1 MASITDIICAA
12 TPEAYEAA
20 CAALRK
26 ANSEAPSDREVL
38 QNFVANC
45 TTLDGVPLTLDDE
58 GAIVT
63 LQ

>member
-26 ANSEAPSDREVL
+26 ANAEAPTDREVL
-38 QNFVANC
+38 QSFLANC
-45 TTLDGVPLTLDDE
+45 TTLEGVPLTLDDK

>member
-1 MASITDIICAA
+1 MASLTDIICAK
-12 TPEAYEAA
+12 TPDEYDAA

-26 ANSEAPSDREVL
+26 ANAQAPTDREVL
-38 QNFVANC
+38 QSFLANC
-45 TTLDGVPLTLDDE
+45 TTLDGVPLTLDDQ